1 MDGRALIAAL
11 SLFAGLSLMPAV
23 FVILRDK
30 QIPLD
35 ARRPVTGVGAV
46 LAAAILLALALLYLL
61 NVVAQ
66 DLALLAGATLALLG
80 LPPLLILLGRRRK
93 ADGL

>member
-35 ARRPVTGVGAV
+35 ARRRVTGAGAV

-66 DLALLAGATLALLG
+66 DLALLAGATLALLA

>member
-35 ARRPVTGVGAV
+35 ARRRVTGAGAV
-46 LAAAILLALALLYLL
+46 LAAAIMLALALLYLL

-66 DLALLAGATLALLG
+66 DLALLAGATLALLA